1 MPEAQ
6 AVAVTPNEVL
16 VRLAREGNADAREE
30 LFFRHIGVSQR
41 VAYRLLGNE
50 EDARDAV
57 QDAFI
62 KALRHLDDFDGR
74 SGFLTW
80 LLKIV
85 HNAALDL
92 GRKRKRRATVRI
104 EDAETG
110 GAETAV
116 HDDPSLGLHR
126 DDLKKSLNAALDRL
140 SPVTR
145 SAFVLFAEAGLSYKE
160 IAIVQDVP
168 IGTIMSRIFSARQ
181 KLQSYLEGVEGIG

>member
-16 VRLAREGNADAREE
+16 VDQARQGNPAAREE
-30 LFFRHIGVSQR
+30 LFRRHFGISQR

-50 EDARDAV
+50 EDAQDAV
-57 QDAFI
+57 QDAFV

-85 HNAALDL
+85 HNAALDA
-92 GRKRKRRATVRI
+92 GRKRKRRPTVRI
-104 EDAETG
+104 DDAEKG
-110 GAETAV
+110 GAEAAI
-116 HDDPSLGLHR
+116 HDDPALGLHR
-126 DDLKKSLNAALDRL
+126 EDLKKSLNAALDRL

-181 KLQSYLEGVEGIG
+181 KLQSYLEGVDGLT